1 MNNNRNTIPA
11 AHTEPGAETAVGDD
25 SSVND
30 ERLFYSEYILKVES
44 MRVPDGEC
52 VRKT

>member
-1 MNNNRNTIPA
+1 M
-11 AHTEPGAETAVGDD
+11 
-25 SSVND
+25 ND

-44 MRVPDGEC
+44 TRVPDGEC